1 MTDRQ
6 DLNEQETPIEKV
18 AAPVAPVPSY
28 TVLNNEQYVLKP
40 AGFWVR
46 FWAYLLDL
54 LVISSITSIVIYPL
68 FRIFGWDVQGTTWY
82 APIGFVTG
90 FIFYLYFV
98 LMMKFFKQTV
108 GKMVFGLRV
117 IGLKEE
123 SMSLSTILFREWI
136 GRFFSATIL
145 PLYWVIGF
153 TPKKQGLHDFIA
165 DTMVIHE
172 QTYEKKIITT
182 YQPVSESSQLHQPK
196 AF

>member
-6 DLNEQETPIEKV
+6 DLNEQETPIGKV
-18 AAPVAPVPSY
+18 AAPVAPKPNY
-28 TVLNNEQYVLKP
+28 TALNNEQYVLKP

-68 FRIFGWDVQGTTWY
+68 FRIFGWDLQGTTWY
-82 APIGFVTG
+82 APIGFITG

-98 LMMKFFKQTV
+98 LMTKFFKQTV

-117 IGLKEE
+117 IGLKED

>member
-1 MTDRQ
+1 MTDRH
-6 DLNEQETPIEKV
+6 DLTEQEATVETEIQS
-18 AAPVAPVPSY
+18 VPQKPTY
-28 TVLNNEQYVLKP
+28 TIDKRERYPHKP

-46 FWAYLLDL
+46 FWAYLIDL
-54 LVISSITSIVIYPL
+54 LVISSISSIVIYPL

-82 APIGFVTG
+82 APIGFLTS
-90 FIFYLYFV
+90 FIFYVYFV
-98 LMMKFFKQTV
+98 LMTKFFKQTV
-108 GKMVFGLRV
+108 GKMIFGLRV
-117 IGLKEE
+117 VSLKDE
-123 SMSLSTILFREWI
+123 SLSFITILFREWI

-172 QTYEKKIITT
+172 NVYEKKIDTT
-182 YQPVSESSQLHQPK
+182 YNQSSELTQPK

>member
-18 AAPVAPVPSY
+18 DAPVASKRDY
-28 TVLNNEQYVLKP
+28 TVHNNEQYVLKP
-40 AGFWVR
+40 AGFWIR
-46 FWAYLLDL
+46 FWAYLIDL
-54 LVISSITSIVIYPL
+54 VVISSITSIVIYPL

-82 APIGFVTG
+82 APIGFITG

-98 LMMKFFKQTV
+98 LMTKFFQQSV

-172 QTYEKKIITT
+172 QTYEKKMITT
-182 YQPVSESSQLHQPK
+182 YQPVSDSSQLHQPK

>member
-6 DLNEQETPIEKV
+6 DLNVQETPIEKV
-18 AAPVAPVPSY
+18 AAPVAPKPSY
-28 TVLNNEQYVLKP
+28 TTHNSEQYVLKP

-46 FWAYLLDL
+46 FWAYLIDL
-54 LVISSITSIVIYPL
+54 VVISSISSIVIYPL

-82 APIGFVTG
+82 APIGFITG

-98 LMMKFFKQTV
+98 LMTKFFQQTV

-136 GRFFSATIL
+136 GRFFSATVL

-172 QTYEKKIITT
+172 QTYEKKMITT
-182 YQPVSESSQLHQPK
+182 YQPVSDSSQLHQPK

>member
-18 AAPVAPVPSY
+18 AAQVAPKPSY
-28 TVLNNEQYVLKP
+28 TAHNNEQYVLKP

-98 LMMKFFKQTV
+98 LMTKFFKQTV

-117 IGLKEE
+117 IGLQEE
-123 SMSLSTILFREWI
+123 SLSISTILFREWI

-145 PLYWVIGF
+145 PLYWVIGL